1 VVRNKEI
8 SIYGLTLAGS
18 GFSQIVASQLSG
30 TLPVFLGE
38 YVGIGFLLIGALIF
52 AIAFFWKREPSEKPL
67 GITLLA
73 LSYAFLGL
81 LFILLG
87 GWFFTPLF
95 LVGLVCF
102 LLSYGLLARK
112 SWALFI
118 VQVSLMIGF
127 LVSLVGIGN
136 EGVANVAG
144 ILTSC
149 YVTWYINRE
158 HVTGYFKSQSMMP
171 KLSRRSLNATLVV
184 FLLFFLPIGYFQ
196 YNPPSSVVASG
207 QTSGS
212 GGPGGVLYTFVKGD
226 LVQCTFQV
234 VQGYSPVKVTIQSL
248 EGYGTVGI
256 VASDAGMSGSAVGTV
271 PSTGKYIVWVGTSNE
286 MYYKIDYEII
296 VAQNSLRRMT
306 PQWALLDIYAVIA
319 ILSAIQARK
328 SVPLEASPA

>member
-8 SIYGLTLAGS
+8 LLYGLTLAGS
-18 GFSQIVASQLSG
+18 GFSQVIASQFG
-30 TLPVFLGE
+30 NTLPVFLGE
-38 YVGIGFLLIGALIF
+38 YIGISFLLIGALIL
-52 AIAFFWKREPSEKPL
+52 AVAFFWKRKPSEKPL

-81 LFILLG
+81 LFIFLG

-102 LLSYGLLARK
+102 LLSYGLLTRK
-112 SWALFI
+112 SWALFG
-118 VQVSLMIGF
+118 VQVLMVIGF
-127 LVSLVGIGN
+127 LVSLIGIGN

-149 YVTWYINRE
+149 YITWYINRE

-171 KLSRRSLNATLVV
+171 RLSRKSLSAILVV

-196 YNPPSSVVASG
+196 YSPPSSVVASG

-212 GGPGGVLYTFVKGD
+212 GGSGGVLYTFVKGD
-226 LVQCTFQV
+226 LVKCTFQV
-234 VQGYSPVKVTIQSL
+234 VQGYSPVKVTIQTL

-256 VASDAGMSGSAVGTV
+256 VASDTGMSGSVIGTV
-271 PSTGKYIVWVGTSNE
+271 PSTGKYVVWVGTSNE
-286 MYYKIDYEII
+286 MYYKIHYEIT
-296 VAQNSLRRMT
+296 VTQNSLRRMT

-319 ILSAIQARK
+319 ILSTIQARK
-328 SVPLEASPA
+328 SVPLEMSPE